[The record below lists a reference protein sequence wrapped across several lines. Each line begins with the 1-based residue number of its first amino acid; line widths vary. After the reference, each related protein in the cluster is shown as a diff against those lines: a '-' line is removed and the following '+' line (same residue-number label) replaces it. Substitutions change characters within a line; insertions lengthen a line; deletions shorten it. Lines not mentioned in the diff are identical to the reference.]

1 MLIKHDG
8 KIRII
13 SGGQDFRS
21 AFRSGNRR
29 TRNRAHRRLIE
40 EMERRGYWSNG
51 VPRKRFDASEVNIDD
66 FAANPVAGY
75 RKLNAILE
83 GFTEQAKTLLNN
95 IQERSSDTTTFYG
108 NPELSQKI
116 PLQTLIA
123 ATDLWPLDEVLE
135 MVPDYPATQQEEE
148 QDAS

>member
-1 MLIKHDG
+1 VETGKAQSPVLWAFATSGGIMLIKHEG

-13 SGGQDFRS
+13 GGGEDFRS

-51 VPRKRFDASEVNIDD
+51 VPRKRFDASEINIDD

-75 RKLNAILE
+75 RKLHAALE
-83 GFTEQAKTLLNN
+83 ELSVQAKQLL
-95 IQERSSDTTTFYG
+95 G
-108 NPELSQKI
+108 N
-116 PLQTLIA
+116 
-123 ATDLWPLDEVLE
+123 
-135 MVPDYPATQQEEE
+135 
-148 QDAS
+148 